1 MKKFSDIK
9 EEMLMDL
16 LLKRMLYLD
25 GKIDAEKT
33 KAAGIAMAWLNA
45 KSPEKKI
52 SLYIDSFGGN
62 VTEGLTMYDI
72 VVNSAA
78 PVTGIVCRQASSMAS
93 VVLQGCKE
101 RLAYNHATIL
111 IHNITR
117 DGDAVLLD
125 QLENKGGFQKLLR
138 EMQSKQE
145 KVYRIYA
152 KRTRKTVAQIR
163 EECRKNR
170 PMDAHEALKFGLIDK
185 IV

>member
-62 VTEGLTMYDI
+62 VTEGLTMYDMF
-72 VVNSAA
+72 VNSAA
-78 PVTGIVCRQASSMAS
+78 PVTGIVCRRASSMAS

-152 KRTRKTVAQIR
+152 KRTGKSISQIR
-163 EECRKNR
+163 AVCKRNR
-170 PMDAHEALKFGLIDK
+170 LMDVREALKFGLIDK